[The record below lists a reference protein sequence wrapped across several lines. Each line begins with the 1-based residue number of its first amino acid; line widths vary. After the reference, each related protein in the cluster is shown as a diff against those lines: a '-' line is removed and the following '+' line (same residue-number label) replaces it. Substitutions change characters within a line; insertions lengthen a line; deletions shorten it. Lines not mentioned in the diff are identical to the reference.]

1 MQFKKACEFI
11 LDKLRDELP
20 PHLTYHSFYHTLD
33 VCGAAKRIGRLE
45 NITKAE
51 MKLLLTAA
59 CYHDCGYLAT
69 TNGHEEVSCA
79 VAEQSLPGFGYNSKE
94 IAEICV
100 MIRATRIPQS
110 PQTHLAQILAD
121 ADLDYLGREDFFS
134 ISGQLYLELAALGMI
149 TDKEEWNSS
158 QIKFFENHRYF
169 TATAINLRQA
179 SKEKNLQRIKAAL
192 KKDIE

>member
-1 MQFKKACEFI
+1 MQFKEACEFI

-20 PHLTYHSFYHTLD
+20 SHLTYHSIYHTLD

-45 NITKAE
+45 NITATE

-59 CYHDCGYLAT
+59 CYHDCGYLT
-69 TNGHEEVSCA
+69 TTTGHEEQSCNF
-79 VAEQSLPGFGYNSKE
+79 AEEFLPGFGYSNDA

-100 MIRATRIPQS
+100 MIRATRIPQA
-110 PQTHLAQILAD
+110 PQTPLAQILAD
-121 ADLDYLGREDFFS
+121 ADLDYLGREDFFT
-134 ISGQLYLELAALGMI
+134 ISEQLFLEFIALGLI
-149 TDKEEWNSS
+149 TGKEEWNRV

-169 TATAINLRQA
+169 TATAINLRQVY
-179 SKEKNLQRIKAAL
+179 KEKNLQQIKAAI